1 MEKKENKKTNQRLES
16 TKTYIN
22 DLSKSYSKLNF
33 VRLDLSYKKEY
44 ENDLTLEEANKDFK
58 TMLNNKR
65 SKPTV
70 FNGMVGYVAKKELG
84 NDKGVHIHMLAI
96 YDGQKVREDIT
107 KGTQIGEYWK
117 ENITKGNGLYHNC
130 NQNDYKD
137 DKAVGIIEHN
147 DENKRKILD
156 EKVLT
161 YLCKD
166 EQSIDSLKINN
177 KDRAFTR
184 GIAPK
189 NKNNVGRPRSVDK
202 N

>member
-1 MEKKENKKTNQRLES
+1 MDKKENKKTNQRLES
-16 TKTYIN
+16 TKKYID
-22 DLSKSYSKLNF
+22 DLSKNYSRLNI
-33 VRLDLSYKKEY
+33 VRVDLGYKKEY
-44 ENDLTLEEANKDFK
+44 ESNLSLQEANKNFK

-70 FNGMVGYVAKKELG
+70 FDGMVGYVAKKELG
-84 NDKGVHIHMLAI
+84 KDKGVHIHMLVI

-117 ENITKGNGLYHNC
+117 DNITKGNGVFHNC

-137 DKAVGIIEHN
+137 YKAVGIIEHN

-156 EKVLT
+156 EKVLK

-166 EQSIDSLKINN
+166 EQSIDALKKNSN
-177 KDRAFTR
+177 DRAFTR

-189 NKNNVGRPRSVDK
+189 SKSNAGRPRNV
-202 N
+202 

>member
-70 FNGMVGYVAKKELG
+70 FDGMVGYVAKKELG
-84 NDKGVHIHMLAI
+84 DDKGVHIHMLAI

-166 EQSIDSLKINN
+166 EQSIDSLKTNN

-189 NKNNVGRPRSVDK
+189 NKSNAGRPRSVDK

>member
-33 VRLDLSYKKEY
+33 VRVDLSYKKEY

-70 FNGMVGYVAKKELG
+70 FDGMVGYVAKKELG
-84 NDKGVHIHMLAI
+84 DDKGVHIHMLAI

-130 NQNDYKD
+130 NQNKYPE
-137 DKAVGIIEHN
+137 KAVGIIEHT
-147 DENKRKILD
+147 DK
-156 EKVLT
+156 EKEK
-161 YLCKD
+161 YLMKKC
-166 EQSIDSLKINN
+166 
-177 KDRAFTR
+177 
-184 GIAPK
+184 
-189 NKNNVGRPRSVDK
+189 
-202 N
+202 

>member
-1 MEKKENKKTNQRLES
+1 MDKKENKKTNQRLES
-16 TKTYIN
+16 TKKYID
-22 DLSKSYSKLNF
+22 DLSKNYSRLNM
-33 VRLDLSYKKEY
+33 VRVDLGYKKEY
-44 ENDLTLEEANKDFK
+44 EANLSLEEANKNFK

-70 FNGMVGYVAKKELG
+70 FDGMVGYVAKKELG
-84 NDKGVHIHMLAI
+84 KDKGVHIHMLVI

-117 ENITKGNGLYHNC
+117 DNITKGNGVFHNC

-137 DKAVGIIEHN
+137 YKAVGIIEHN

-156 EKVLT
+156 EKVLK

-166 EQSIDSLKINN
+166 EQSIDALKKNSN
-177 KDRAFTR
+177 DRAFTR

-189 NKNNVGRPRSVDK
+189 SKSNAGRPRNV
-202 N
+202 